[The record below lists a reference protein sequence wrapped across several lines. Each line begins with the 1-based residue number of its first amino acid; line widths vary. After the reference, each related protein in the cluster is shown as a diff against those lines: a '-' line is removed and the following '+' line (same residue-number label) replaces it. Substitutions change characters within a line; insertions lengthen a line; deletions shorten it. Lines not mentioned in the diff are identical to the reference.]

1 MYTWR
6 LFVKF
11 NMLFMNVFMVLVD
24 KLLIVSRHS
33 HVYMNSQNF
42 IHRNSHNQY
51 MMKDCIN
58 WRNTVLE
65 LCWKLHG
72 KSVVIPYKQMI
83 YEYCYQIEKDMYE
96 MCKTIIL

>member
-6 LFVKF
+6 LFVKY
-11 NMLFMNVFMVLVD
+11 NMVFMNGFMVLVD
-24 KLLIVSRHS
+24 KSLIVSRHS

-58 WRNTVLE
+58 WRNTVFD

-96 MCKTIIL
+96 MCKTIIV

>member
-96 MCKTIIL
+96 MCKTIIV